1 MFLLGVVLVALA
13 ILGLLTALALRAAGF
28 LPHPWAAAATL
39 AVTLAVG
46 LVLLAA

>member
-13 ILGLLTALALRAAGF
+13 VLGLLTARPPRGRVPPAPVGRPSAI
-28 LPHPWAAAATL
+28 
-39 AVTLAVG
+39 AVTPAVG

>member
-1 MFLLGVVLVALA
+1 MFLLGVVLAALA
-13 ILGLLTALALRAAGF
+13 VLGLLTALALRAAGF
-28 LPHPWAAAATL
+28 LGHPRAVAGAL

>member
-28 LPHPWAAAATL
+28 LRHPWAAAAVL
-39 AVTLAVG
+39 AATLAVG

>member
-1 MFLLGVVLVALA
+1 MFLLGVILVALA
-13 ILGLLTALALRAAGF
+13 LLFFLTALALRAAGF
-28 LPHPWAAAATL
+28 LWHPCAVAGAL

>member
-13 ILGLLTALALRAAGF
+13 VLGLLTALALRAAGI
-28 LPHPWAAAATL
+28 LGHPWIATAAIAVGLAA
-39 AVTLAVG
+39 G